1 MALTYLDTCIVLS
14 LHVADVHTEAV
25 TQSVKRMRGPIAM
38 SLWAQVEIASAL
50 GAAVRRRD
58 ISAKLASVAF
68 EEMQAFCAA
77 AKALPVSPAA
87 LELATRSML
96 DFQLG
101 LRAGDALHLALCK
114 LNKASLMST
123 DTVLC
128 VAARKLGVKVLNPVE

>member
-1 MALTYLDTCIVLS
+1 MALTYLDTCIILS
-14 LHVADVHTEAV
+14 LHVADTHTEIV

-50 GAAVRRRD
+50 GAAVRRRE

-87 LELATRSML
+87 LELTARSML

-114 LNKASLMST
+114 LNKASLMSA
-123 DTVLC
+123 DAVLC
-128 VAARKLGVKVLNPVE
+128 KAARKLGVKVLNPVE